1 MLEWIF
7 NVFNG
12 LEGLWAVLLYIIIYS
27 QRIDEQKRVKAAV
40 ELSKTTSITN
50 DKNRPSSRKDKRKM
64 ETDLPRDTEVTQRSA
79 RRDSPPL
86 FTDLRET
93 KNIDWPVND
102 ESSTSL

>member
-12 LEGLWAVLLYIIIYS
+12 LEGLWAILLYIIIYS

-50 DKNRPSSRKDKRKM
+50 DKYRSSSKRDNRKM
-64 ETDLPRDTEVTQRSA
+64 ERELPRDTEVTQRSA
-79 RRDSPPL
+79 RRDPSPL
-86 FTDLRET
+86 FTDLQEA